1 MRAVRVALAVLA
13 FCLLAA
19 TVELANRIDAWSTD
33 PAATLVSLL
42 ASACLLFGGLLAWQ
56 RRRWGRTGALVFAGG
71 LALNLGLFRVAFDGP
86 AAWFTVGWLAYTTLS
101 LVLVQLLLSFPSG
114 RLGRLER
121 QLVAVGGYVLPV
133 LLGGVWML
141 VWDPTRAG
149 WWNPGD
155 VEQMPR
161 NLLMVADLPA
171 VAAALDTARTVAGC
185 AVAVAVTVLLV
196 RRLSAGARRDIA
208 PVLWAGAAWA
218 LAYIPQEVVIRWG
231 GSLTVSSQG
240 GFTDLGTAVWFL
252 LPQATV
258 VALAGALLYA
268 GLLHERV
275 ARSRVADLVLELDEA
290 VPSVRLRDALAR
302 SLGDPTL
309 AVAYPREA
317 NGGWVDADGRPTDP
331 PVAGPGQA
339 VTAVVRGGRQI
350 AAIRHDAALR
360 AQPTVLQAA
369 AAAAALALENE
380 RLTALTLAQL
390 EEVHASRARL
400 VTAGDAARRRIER
413 DLRDRV
419 QRHLDELP
427 RRLRQLVGAPTDH
440 VRAAVSGAASNA
452 QRAIDELRELAHG
465 IFPAVLADEGLAA
478 AVEVLVERSDTPIE
492 IGSLVEG
499 RLAPAVEAAAY
510 FAIAESVRGT
520 TGTPIVD
527 VARNQELLIVRIS
540 DDGGQGSASF
550 TEVADRVGAADGR
563 LHVQPNG
570 ETGRVIQVEIPCG

>member
-1 MRAVRVALAVLA
+1 MNAVRVGLGAFA

-19 TVELANRIDAWSTD
+19 AVELAGRIDAWSTD

-71 LALNLGLFRVAFDGP
+71 VALTLGLFRVAFDGP
-86 AAWFTVGWLAYTTLS
+86 AAWFTAGWLAYATSS
-101 LVLVQLLLSFPSG
+101 LVLVHLLLAFPDG
-114 RLGRLER
+114 RLGRVER
-121 QLVAVGGYVLPV
+121 RVVTVGGYALPA
-133 LLGGVWML
+133 LLGGTWML

-149 WWNPGD
+149 WWNAGGA
-155 VEQMPR
+155 EQVPH
-161 NLLMVADLPA
+161 NLLLVADRPA
-171 VAAALDTARTVAGC
+171 LAAALDTARTAAGC
-185 AVAVAVTVLLV
+185 AVAVAVAVLLV
-196 RRLSAGARRDIA
+196 RRLSAGVRRDIA

-218 LAYIPQEVVIRWG
+218 LVYVPQEVVIRWG
-231 GSLTVSSQG
+231 GMLVASSQD
-240 GFTDLGTAVWFL
+240 GFTDLGTALWFL
-252 LPQATV
+252 LPQASA
-258 VALAGALLYA
+258 VALACALLYA

-290 VPSVRLRDALAR
+290 APSVRLRDALAH

-309 AVAYPREA
+309 AVAYSRDA
-317 NGGWVDADGRPTDP
+317 DGGWVDADGHPTGP

-360 AQPTVLQAA
+360 AQPMVLQAA

-390 EEVHASRARL
+390 KEVHASRARL
-400 VTAGDAARRRIER
+400 VTAGDAARRRIGH
-413 DLRDRV
+413 DLHERV
-419 QRHLDELP
+419 QRHLDDLP
-427 RRLRQLVGAPTDH
+427 ERLQQLAVAPAPQ
-440 VRAAVSGAASNA
+440 VRVTVSSAAGNT

-478 AVEVLVERSDTPIE
+478 AVEVLAERSATPVE

-499 RLAPAVEAAAY
+499 RLPPTVEAAAY
-510 FAIAESVRGT
+510 FAIAESIRGA
-520 TGTPIVD
+520 TGVAVVD
-527 VARNQELLIVRIS
+527 LAHDRGLLTVRIGY
-540 DDGGQGSASF
+540 DGGQGKPSL

-563 LHVQPNG
+563 LRVHRDA
-570 ETGRVIQVEIPCG
+570 ETGTVIQVEIPCA

>member
-19 TVELANRIDAWSTD
+19 TVELADRIDAWSTD

-71 LALNLGLFRVAFDGP
+71 LALNLGLFRVAFQGP
-86 AAWFTVGWLAYTTLS
+86 ATWFTVGWLAYTTLS

-114 RLGRLER
+114 RLGRVER
-121 QLVAVGGYVLPV
+121 HLVAVGGYVLPV
-133 LLGGVWML
+133 LLGGAWML

-161 NLLMVADLPA
+161 NLLMVTDLPE

-185 AVAVAVTVLLV
+185 AVAMAVVVLLV

-258 VALAGALLYA
+258 VALASALLYA

-290 VPSVRLRDALAR
+290 IPSMRLRDALAR

-317 NGGWVDADGRPTDP
+317 NGGWVDADGYPTDP

-360 AQPTVLQAA
+360 AQLMVLQAA

-380 RLTALTLAQL
+380 RLTALTLAQV

-400 VTAGDAARRRIER
+400 VTAGDAARGRIER

-440 VRAAVSGAASNA
+440 VRAAVSGGR
-452 QRAIDELRELAHG
+452 QQC
-465 IFPAVLADEGLAA
+465 PA
-478 AVEVLVERSDTPIE
+478 RH
-492 IGSLVEG
+492 
-499 RLAPAVEAAAY
+499 R
-510 FAIAESVRGT
+510 
-520 TGTPIVD
+520 
-527 VARNQELLIVRIS
+527 
-540 DDGGQGSASF
+540 
-550 TEVADRVGAADGR
+550 
-563 LHVQPNG
+563 
-570 ETGRVIQVEIPCG
+570 

>member
-1 MRAVRVALAVLA
+1 
-13 FCLLAA
+13 
-19 TVELANRIDAWSTD
+19 
-33 PAATLVSLL
+33 
-42 ASACLLFGGLLAWQ
+42 
-56 RRRWGRTGALVFAGG
+56 
-71 LALNLGLFRVAFDGP
+71 
-86 AAWFTVGWLAYTTLS
+86 
-101 LVLVQLLLSFPSG
+101 
-114 RLGRLER
+114 
-121 QLVAVGGYVLPV
+121 
-133 LLGGVWML
+133 ML

-185 AVAVAVTVLLV
+185 AVAVAVVVLLV

-231 GSLTVSSQG
+231 GSLAVSSQG

-290 VPSVRLRDALAR
+290 VPSMRLRDALAR
-302 SLGDPTL
+302 SLGDPNL

-317 NGGWVDADGRPTDP
+317 NGGWVDANGRPTHP

-339 VTAVVRGGRQI
+339 VTAVVRSGRQI

-360 AQPTVLQAA
+360 AQPTILQAA

-427 RRLRQLVGAPTDH
+427 RRLRQLVGAPTDQ

-478 AVEVLVERSDTPIE
+478 AVEVLAEHSDTPME

-510 FAIAESVRGT
+510 FAIAESVSGT
-520 TGTPIVD
+520 TGTPIVE

-540 DDGGQGSASF
+540 DDGGQGSASL

-570 ETGRVIQVEIPCG
+570 ETGRVIQVEIPCA